1 MHQKSIEH
9 IKLKELTASDLD
21 VFEESFKDTY
31 LSDRLDLF
39 KKYLKE
45 HTEKSRYVV
54 LACHDG
60 KIVGYVTLKY
70 TSNYE
75 NFAKNNI
82 PEIVDFNVIPRFRKL
97 GIGRKLL
104 RRAENIAKKSGY
116 TQIGIGVGLY
126 EDYGNAQ
133 RLYVKTGYVPDG
145 KGLHYDEKPVPKETS
160 VIADDSL
167 ALYFTK
173 ELK

>member
-1 MHQKSIEH
+1 MKQVFSSQIR
-9 IKLKELTASDLD
+9 LKELSASDLD

-45 HTEKSRYVV
+45 HTEKSRYVI
-54 LACHDG
+54 LACFDG

-70 TSNYE
+70 VSNYE
-75 NFAKNNI
+75 NFAKNNV

-104 RRAENIAKKSGY
+104 RRAENIAKKSGH

-126 EDYGNAQ
+126 EDYGQAQ

-145 KGLHYDEKPVPKETS
+145 TGLHYDEKPIKKGTR

-173 ELK
+173 QLG

>member
-1 MHQKSIEH
+1 MNKKTDVH
-9 IKLKELTASDLD
+9 IRLKELTASDLD

-45 HTEKSRYVV
+45 HLEKNRYVL
-54 LACHDG
+54 LACCDK

-70 TSNYE
+70 VSGYE
-75 NFAKNNI
+75 NFSKNNI

-133 RLYVKTGYVPDG
+133 RLYIKTGYIPDG
-145 KGLHYDEKPVPKETS
+145 KGLHYDEKPVKKETS
-160 VIADDSL
+160 VNVDDAL